1 MRCKVEITDNAP
13 REDYNRQVSYRDST
27 ENSESRQLCPV
38 KVTGIQAQRKIWTG
52 GEVPVYITLANY
64 VNHEKIAKV
73 ILQDYTKN
81 VLIGEREVVLPPLTS
96 KTLTFSW
103 KTRGFSLGEHV
114 LHAEAIADPEPY
126 YEHGSVSMGR
136 TERTRRVDADVS
148 YPRRRPDGELQEI
161 VYEAEEILRR
171 VEQEWEDASAAC
183 ERATDEAEH
192 IVAEADAQA
201 QEKIRK
207 THVEAEGEAQ
217 AILDGAYE
225 QVDGL
230 IYDTETV
237 RKQADEYRYRVES
250 EAEAKA
256 EALWEQVLAQA
267 EGEALQIK
275 DHALAYAEELLAEV
289 QKQLEA
295 AKALRQ
301 LARDLA
307 DIAEDGTEK
316 SDYDVPADEPPVADT
331 TDETEKP
338 RAQGQAEAEAEQT
351 CAQGQAEA
359 EAVPEPESSQEK
371 HRRLNLRWY
380 HAIVALAIIAAA
392 VMLSVGLNYLV

>member
-13 REDYNRQVSYRDST
+13 REDYSRQVSYRNST
-27 ENSESRQLCPV
+27 EPGESRQLCPV

-73 ILQDYTKN
+73 ILQDYTNN
-81 VLIGEREVVLPPLTS
+81 VLIGEKEVVLSPLAS

-103 KTRGFSLGEHV
+103 KTGGFSLGEHV

-126 YEHGSVSMGR
+126 YEHGSMYTGR
-136 TERTRRVDADVS
+136 TERTRVDSDVS
-148 YPRRRPDGELQEI
+148 YPRRRHGGELQEI

-171 VEQEWEDASAAC
+171 VEQEWEDASAAH
-183 ERATDEAEH
+183 ERATDEAER
-192 IVAEADAQA
+192 IVAEADEQA
-201 QEKIRK
+201 REKIRK

-217 AILDGAYE
+217 EILDGAYE

-230 IYDTETV
+230 IYDAETV
-237 RKQADEYRYRVES
+237 RKQADEYRHQVES

-256 EALWEQVLAQA
+256 EAMWEQVIAQA
-267 EGEALQIK
+267 EGEALEIK
-275 DHALAYAEELLAEV
+275 NNALAYAEELLAEV

-295 AKALRQ
+295 AKALRK

-307 DIAEDGTEK
+307 DIAEDGAER
-316 SDYDVPADEPPVADT
+316 SDCDMPADEPVAETRDEVEQAPVWS
-331 TDETEKP
+331 
-338 RAQGQAEAEAEQT
+338 QAEAEAI
-351 CAQGQAEA
+351 
-359 EAVPEPESSQEK
+359 PEPESGK
-371 HRRLNLRWY
+371 DTHRRLNLRWY
-380 HAIVALAIIAAA
+380 HSVIALALIAAA
-392 VMLSVGLNYLV
+392 VMLSVGLNYLG